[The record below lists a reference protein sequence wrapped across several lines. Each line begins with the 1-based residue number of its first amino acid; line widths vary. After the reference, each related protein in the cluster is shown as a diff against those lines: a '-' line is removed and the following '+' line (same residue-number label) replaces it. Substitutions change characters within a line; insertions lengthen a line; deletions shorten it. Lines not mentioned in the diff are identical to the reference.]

1 MLFPLP
7 GKMRRKISQCGMLQ
21 LFRTSDRTWSATAA
35 RTSRHPHRPRSSG
48 SVGTSPGGIT
58 SRISFLFS
66 SAPGFWQ
73 FLIKEKNVFSE
84 GDMAV
89 YPAHGVGVIRA
100 VETKKIGGIDQSFYV
115 FEILDNSMR
124 IMIPT
129 SGSKNVGLRAI
140 VGKHE
145 VSNVYDILA
154 DRSVVLGTQ
163 TWNRRYRDYMEK
175 IKTGSVQEVAVV
187 LRDLFLLSV
196 DKDLSYG
203 ERKMLDTA
211 KNLLVKELSLA
222 QNTEESAVSKSI
234 EAIFS

>member
-1 MLFPLP
+1 M
-7 GKMRRKISQCGMLQ
+7 
-21 LFRTSDRTWSATAA
+21 
-35 RTSRHPHRPRSSG
+35 
-48 SVGTSPGGIT
+48 
-58 SRISFLFS
+58 
-66 SAPGFWQ
+66 
-73 FLIKEKNVFSE
+73 FSE

-89 YPAHGVGVIRA
+89 YPAHGVGVIKA
-100 VETKKIGGIDQSFYV
+100 VETKTIGGTDQSFYV
-115 FEILDNSMR
+115 LEILDNSMR

-129 SGSKNVGLRAI
+129 ESSTNVGLRAI
-140 VGKHE
+140 VGEDE
-145 VSNVYDILA
+145 VGDILA
-154 DRSVVLGTQ
+154 ILSDRTVELGAQ

-175 IKTGSVQEVAVV
+175 IKTGSVHEVAVV

-222 QNTEESAVSKSI
+222 QNTGEDDVTRTI

>member
-1 MLFPLP
+1 MFA
-7 GKMRRKISQCGMLQ
+7 K
-21 LFRTSDRTWSATAA
+21 
-35 RTSRHPHRPRSSG
+35 
-48 SVGTSPGGIT
+48 
-58 SRISFLFS
+58 
-66 SAPGFWQ
+66 
-73 FLIKEKNVFSE
+73 

-89 YPAHGVGVIRA
+89 YPAHGVGVIKA
-100 VETKKIGGIDQSFYV
+100 VEMKKIGGIDQAFYV
-115 FEILDNSMR
+115 LEILDNSMR

-129 SGSKNVGLRAI
+129 ASSENVGLRAI
-140 VGKHE
+140 VGRSE
-145 VSNVYDILA
+145 VSDVLDILA
-154 DRSVVLGTQ
+154 DRSVVLGSQ

-175 IKTGSVQEVAVV
+175 IKTGSVHEVAIV

-222 QNTEESAVSKSI
+222 QDTEEAAVSKTI

>member
-1 MLFPLP
+1 M
-7 GKMRRKISQCGMLQ
+7 
-21 LFRTSDRTWSATAA
+21 
-35 RTSRHPHRPRSSG
+35 
-48 SVGTSPGGIT
+48 
-58 SRISFLFS
+58 
-66 SAPGFWQ
+66 
-73 FLIKEKNVFSE
+73 FSE

-89 YPAHGVGVIRA
+89 YPAHGVGVIKA
-100 VETKKIGGIDQSFYV
+100 VETKNVGGIDQSFYV
-115 FEILDNSMR
+115 LEILDNSMR

-129 SGSKNVGLRAI
+129 VSSTNVGLRAI
-140 VGKHE
+140 VGEEE
-145 VSNVYDILA
+145 VGGILA
-154 DRSVVLGTQ
+154 ILEDRTVELGTQ

-175 IKTGSVQEVAVV
+175 IKTGSVHEVAVV

-222 QNTEESAVSKSI
+222 QNTGEDDVTKTI